1 MSEPA
6 WKSFVEHLQMG
17 DNGSGYDERLPPGA
31 AGDGL
36 SSVQQEVIQEM
47 SAGLRRS
54 ARKIEKALV
63 RLAEIDDAI
72 RDAETLAEREEL
84 VDTFNAKREEAL
96 QARRDYLIQR
106 EAIGFFQNGVVEEEY
121 PVPPKRYVVG
131 PRGQDGRLDGSC
143 E

>member
-6 WKSFVEHLQMG
+6 WKSFVDNLQMC
-17 DNGSGYDERLPPGA
+17 DDGSGYDERLPAGA

-36 SSVQQEVIQEM
+36 SSVQQEVIEEM

-54 ARKIEKALV
+54 AQKIEKALV

-72 RDAETLAEREEL
+72 RDAETVSERKEL
-84 VDTFNAKREEAL
+84 VDDFNAKRREAL

-106 EAIGFFQNGVVEEEY
+106 EAIGFFRNGVVEEEY

-143 E
+143 D